1 MSDHE
6 NGGERDRAN
15 SDFIEESEFPIDI
28 GGRLNRDLVNDV
40 PEEHDDAYV
49 QVLVAAEAMDLL
61 AHAIAILDDRGGEL
75 IDEIEDPEAYKQS
88 LSEARACAEAI
99 LEEAD
104 SNPTL
109 KGDLAGLDLDLLIE
123 ARGTLVHFARHLGI
137 TIDLPKPGSSENDA
151 LDGQFEGMMRG
162 LSIGVE
168 RGGGDGYNSIAK
180 ITFLTHDIITAL
192 TCKAKGREWPSE
204 ESIDL
209 DRHQEYI
216 ERVDDLA
223 ERGVDPRYVEELTKA
238 MEVGREVLSRT
249 DSNPS
254 VVQDISE
261 LDDDLLATARGSIQP
276 VGRHLGVGISLPQP
290 REEGP

>member
-15 SDFIEESEFPIDI
+15 SDFIEESKFPIDI
-28 GGRLNRDLVNDV
+28 GGRLNRDLVDNV
-40 PEEHDDAYV
+40 PEEYDDAYM
-49 QVLVAAEAMDLL
+49 QVKVAAAAMELL
-61 AHAIAILDDRGGEL
+61 GQAITIFEDRGGEL
-75 IDEIEDPEAYKQS
+75 AIEDLEAYKQS
-88 LSEARACAEAI
+88 LSEAMWCADAI
-99 LEEAD
+99 LDEAD

-109 KGDLAGLDLDLLIE
+109 KEDLAGLDLDLLIE

-137 TIDLPKPGSSENDA
+137 TIDLPKPGSPENDA

-162 LSIGVE
+162 LSLDVE
-168 RGGGDGYNSIAK
+168 RGGDGYNSIMK
-180 ITFLTHDIITAL
+180 VTLLTIDIITAL
-192 TCKAKGREWPSE
+192 NCKAKGREWPSE

-223 ERGVDPRYVEELTKA
+223 ERGVDRRYVEELTKA

-276 VGRHLGVGISLPQP
+276 VGRHLGVGIALPQP
-290 REEGP
+290 REEAF

>member
-28 GGRLNRDLVNDV
+28 GGRLNRDLFNDV
-40 PEEHDDAYV
+40 PEEYDDAYV
-49 QVLVAAEAMDLL
+49 QVEVAAEAMCLL
-61 AHAIAILDDRGGEL
+61 GHAITILDDRGGEL

-88 LSEARACAEAI
+88 LFEAMRCAEAI
-99 LEEAD
+99 LEEVD
-104 SNPTL
+104 SNPAL
-109 KGDLAGLDLDLLIE
+109 KEDLAGLDLDLLIE

-162 LSIGVE
+162 LSLGVE
-168 RGGGDGYNSIAK
+168 RGGDGYNSIVK
-180 ITFLTHDIITAL
+180 VTLLTLDIITAL
-192 TCKAKGREWPSE
+192 NCKAKGREWPNE
-204 ESIDL
+204 ECIDGN
-209 DRHQEYI
+209 RHQEYI

-249 DSNPS
+249 DENPS

-261 LDDDLLATARGSIQP
+261 LDDELLATARGSVQP
-276 VGRHLGVGISLPQP
+276 VGRHLGVGIALPQP
-290 REEGP
+290 REEGF

>member
-28 GGRLNRDLVNDV
+28 GGRLNRDLFDDV
-40 PEEHDDAYV
+40 PEEYDDAYV
-49 QVLVAAEAMDLL
+49 QVEVAAEAMELL
-61 AHAIAILDDRGGEL
+61 DHAITILDDRGGEL

-88 LSEARACAEAI
+88 LFEAMRCAEAI

-109 KGDLAGLDLDLLIE
+109 KEDLAGLDLDLLIE

-151 LDGQFEGMMRG
+151 LDGQFEGMARG
-162 LSIGVE
+162 ISIGVE
-168 RGGGDGYNSIAK
+168 RGGDGYNSIAK
-180 ITFLTHDIITAL
+180 VTFLTDDIITAL
-192 TCKAKGREWPSE
+192 LCKAEEREWPSE
-204 ESIDL
+204 DCFDL
-209 DRHQEYI
+209 DRSQEYI
-216 ERVDDLA
+216 ERVSDLA

-238 MEVGREVLSRT
+238 AKVGMKVLSRT
-249 DSNPS
+249 DENPS
-254 VVQDISE
+254 AVQDISE
-261 LDDDLLATARGSIQP
+261 LDDELLATARGSVQP
-276 VGRHLGVGISLPQP
+276 VGRHLGFGIALPKP
-290 REEGP
+290 REEGS